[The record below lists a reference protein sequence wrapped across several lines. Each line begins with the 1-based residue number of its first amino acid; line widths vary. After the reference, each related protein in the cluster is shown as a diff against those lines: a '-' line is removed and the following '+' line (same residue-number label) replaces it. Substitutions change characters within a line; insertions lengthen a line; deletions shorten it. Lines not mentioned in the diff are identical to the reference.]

1 MRGALLL
8 LVWLL
13 FAGGPAAEAAGAAV
27 ASGSP
32 AIDAAALIRKIET
45 QYQGRSSHGTI
56 SMTIRTSQWSR
67 TLVME
72 AWSEGR
78 DRFLTRILDPRKER
92 GTCTLKV
99 GNDIWNYFP
108 RIDRLVKIPSS
119 LMGDRW
125 MGSHLTNDDLVKEN
139 KVDELYELA
148 VERREGTNVTIV
160 GVPRPA
166 AAVVW
171 GKIRY
176 EADLERE
183 VPVRVTYFDEENR
196 LVRTMT
202 FTDLQRIDGRW
213 LPMRFT
219 IRPEEEPDE
228 ETVLAY
234 ENLTFDLPLEQ
245 GLFSIQRLRRA
256 P

>member
-1 MRGALLL
+1 VRGALLW
-8 LVWLL
+8 VVGLL
-13 FAGGPAAEAAGAAV
+13 FAGGLAAGAAEPLI
-27 ASGSP
+27 ASDST

-45 QYQGRSSHGTI
+45 QYQGRSSHGTLT
-56 SMTIRTSQWSR
+56 MTIRTRQWSR
-67 TLVME
+67 SLVME

-139 KVDELYELA
+139 KVDELYELT
-148 VERREGTNVTIV
+148 VEHRKGANVTIL
-160 GVPRPA
+160 GIPRPA

-202 FTDLQRIDGRW
+202 FTDLKRIGGRW
-213 LPMRFT
+213 LPMRFSVK
-219 IRPEEEPDE
+219 PQEEPDE
-228 ETVLAY
+228 ETVLEY
-234 ENLTFDLPLEQ
+234 GNLTFDVPLEK
-245 GLFSIQRLRRA
+245 GLFSIQRLRQT